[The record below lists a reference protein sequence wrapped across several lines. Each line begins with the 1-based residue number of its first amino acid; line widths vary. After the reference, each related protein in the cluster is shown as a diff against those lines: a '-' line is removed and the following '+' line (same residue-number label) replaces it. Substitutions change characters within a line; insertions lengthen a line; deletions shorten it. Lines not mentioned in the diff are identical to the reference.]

1 MILGR
6 ECCEQPGYFSNT
18 LVAHKAPTVHRVG
31 NWDKKISQDFPD
43 WMPNP
48 LWTVWNARLCWFLI
62 TRRNSKC
69 CTIASLMLPGHP
81 LGKLRL
87 LLEPK
92 LFLSSFSRSYL
103 ILVNLFPLCWWS
115 ELQADVPLCSHQ
127 SAHLSD
133 PLCPLYPLWSWMIL
147 FSSHPSAFLKINV
160 SISLPLLTH
169 SWSPH
174 WPAPT
179 NWNMSTY
186 ENHLLETQNDQEN
199 IWIIR

>member
-1 MILGR
+1 MTAWSKRHKKAILVLVILGR

-115 ELQADVPLCSHQ
+115 ELWQLPAGWCSPVQPSVCSPLRPSVPIISSLILDDSVF
-127 SAHLSD
+127 LS
-133 PLCPLYPLWSWMIL
+133 S
-147 FSSHPSAFLKINV
+147 FSFP
-160 SISLPLLTH
+160 
-169 SWSPH
+169 
-174 WPAPT
+174 
-179 NWNMSTY
+179 
-186 ENHLLETQNDQEN
+186 QD
-199 IWIIR
+199 